1 MFPRILGGMDP
12 KRRMT
17 NEEFARRVGC
27 DFTTASKL
35 FKGSRMPS
43 AVRLAAIWRA
53 FSLDGNELLA
63 AYSGGPEVF
72 SAYLRSRV
80 FQPTEIDSGQ
90 DPTVSGA

>member
-1 MFPRILGGMDP
+1 
-12 KRRMT
+12 MT

-27 DFTTASKL
+27 DYTTASKL
-35 FKGSRMPS
+35 YNGSRLPS
-43 AVRLAAIWRA
+43 AARLAAIYNA
-53 FSLDGNELLA
+53 FHLDGNELLD

-80 FQPTEIDSGQ
+80 FQPTEIDSEQ